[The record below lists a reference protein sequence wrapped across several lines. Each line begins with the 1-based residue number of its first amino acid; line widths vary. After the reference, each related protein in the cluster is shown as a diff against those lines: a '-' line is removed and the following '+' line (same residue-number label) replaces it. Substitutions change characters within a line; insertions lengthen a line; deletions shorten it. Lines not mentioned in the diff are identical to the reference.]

1 MLKRLA
7 LIGLGWAFIVLGIAG
22 LFLPVLQGILFLCV
36 GLIILSFEYEW
47 ARRLLQKVKS
57 TFPVVDRQCIRA
69 RQTIASLPARW
80 PKIRRVTIA
89 FLVGL
94 FLLTATAV
102 CVLLLGPRFC

>member
-7 LIGLGWAFIVLGIAG
+7 VIGLGWGFIVLGIAG

-47 ARRLLQKVKS
+47 ARRLLQKAKN
-57 TFPVVDRQCIRA
+57 TFPIVDRQCVRA
-69 RQTIASLPARW
+69 HQTIASLPAQW
-80 PKIRRVTIA
+80 PKIRRATIA
-89 FLVGL
+89 VLVGL

-102 CVLLLGPRFC
+102 CVLLWGPRFC